1 MDVESV
7 RNVRVEVQRGVTCSS
22 SCGDGMGC
30 TGFSRAWDADKVGPC
45 CPGPTHQ
52 IPVSLSRGMDSAK
65 VDWLT
70 RMHMH
75 IRTVVVVGSERE
87 REWISVP

>member
-1 MDVESV
+1 
-7 RNVRVEVQRGVTCSS
+7 
-22 SCGDGMGC
+22 
-30 TGFSRAWDADKVGPC
+30 
-45 CPGPTHQ
+45 
-52 IPVSLSRGMDSAK
+52 MDSAK

-75 IRTVVVVGSERE
+75 MRRTVVVVGSERE